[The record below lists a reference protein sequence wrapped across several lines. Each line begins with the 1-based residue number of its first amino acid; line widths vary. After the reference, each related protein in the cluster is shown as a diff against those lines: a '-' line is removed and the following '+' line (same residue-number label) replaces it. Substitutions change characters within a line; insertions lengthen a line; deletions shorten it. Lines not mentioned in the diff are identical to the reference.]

1 MNRYETAL
9 ANANR
14 ELEHMSKVPVYFAQ
28 AERQGE
34 IKIGFSTQVEN
45 RLYHLGHQRFTAM
58 SLLGWVRGGPQV
70 EREMHAKFAH
80 LRIGG
85 EWFKPGP
92 DLLEFIASS
101 TRHDE
106 PVGVI
111 SKYGRISDSTYNSLI
126 SAKARYTQLLE
137 TVARRSNRSGAVAS

>member
-9 ANANR
+9 ATVNR
-14 ELEHMSKVPVYFAQ
+14 ELKHMSKVAVYFAQ
-28 AERQGE
+28 AEHQRE

-45 RLYHLGHQRFTAM
+45 RLYNLGQQRFTTM
-58 SLLGWVRGGPQV
+58 NLLGWIPGGPKV
-70 EREMHAKFAH
+70 ERDMHAKFAH

-85 EWFKPGP
+85 EWFHPEAE
-92 DLLEFIASS
+92 LLEFIKSS

-111 SKYGRISDSTYNSLI
+111 SKYGRISDSTYNSLV
-126 SAKARYTQLLE
+126 SAKARYTRLLAEE
-137 TVARRSNRSGAVAS
+137 TEGRRAS